1 MATSIIIGAGPA
13 GMRIARQLARH
24 GDVLVLDADT
34 ESPQATETR
43 PQLLTHLHA
52 GYDQITPLPPLPLA
66 PGIRLLAGRK
76 VVHVDRHNCQVIDDS
91 GQAHA
96 YSQLFLALGSSPL
109 RPTLPGSQLDGVQTL
124 YTRRQ
129 LDTLIE
135 ALAHKGQLMIVGGG
149 LLAVELAALVAKRIS
164 VTLIVRS
171 RLLGRYLNSEM
182 GIRVAQ
188 RLKKLGVGVLE
199 QAIAQRLLGREH
211 VTGVELADGR
221 QLGARQ
227 VVLACGILPNT
238 RLARD
243 AGLNVDEG
251 ILVDAHMRSTN
262 DASVFAVGDCA
273 QPPWSVQRGNIAQ
286 VMHLADLALAT
297 ARNEPPSASPAGEYQ
312 ECWLGDGYR
321 LVMAAAQLPAEST
334 ADRSHLYRWAGRAL
348 SVTLQQQRIATFQ
361 ALLPDVQARRLTAL
375 WQDNV
380 VLSKWESMTLRRLA
394 WLPPRRQPDPLICH
408 CASVRLS
415 TINVAIAEHGN
426 DPALIC
432 QATQAGTYCGNCLED
447 INALCGNSSWRN
459 RVGRWSVAAAV
470 SLIVILLGFLPVWSL
485 PNSVLSADFGA
496 YRLMTD
502 SGIREV
508 SGYLLTVIILMTLVI
523 RGNRRRYWWHVLLG
537 SIALLL
543 VPLHSLGGLITGAG
557 LSASLVGLM
566 LLTALSGAM
575 LKIRRRR
582 SGMRFGHLAAT
593 LLLLAATLLHIVFI
607 YAY

>member
-13 GMRIARQLARH
+13 GMRIARQLARYD
-24 GDVLVLDADT
+24 DVLVLDADT
-34 ESPQATETR
+34 ESPQATEAR

-52 GYDQITPLPPLPLA
+52 GHTQTNPLPPPPLA
-66 PGIRLLAGRK
+66 PGIHLLAGRK
-76 VVHVDRHNCQVIDDS
+76 VVHIDRHSCQVIDDS
-91 GQAHA
+91 DQVHA

-129 LDTLIE
+129 LDTLTE
-135 ALAHKGQLMIVGGG
+135 ALARKGQLLIVGGG
-149 LLAVELAALVAKRIS
+149 LLAVELAALVAKRTS

-182 GIRVAQ
+182 SARVAQ
-188 RLKKLGVGVLE
+188 RLKKLGVEVME
-199 QAIAQRLLGREH
+199 QAVAEHLLGSEH
-211 VTGVELADGR
+211 VAGVMLADGR
-221 QLGARQ
+221 QLEARQ
-227 VVLACGILPNT
+227 VVLACGIVPNT

-243 AGLNVDEG
+243 AGLNVEEG
-251 ILVDAHMRSTN
+251 VLVDAHMRSIN
-262 DASVFAVGDCA
+262 DASIFAVGDCA
-273 QPPWSVQRGNIAQ
+273 QPPWPVMRGNIAQ
-286 VMHLADLALAT
+286 VLHLADLALAT
-297 ARNEPPSASPAGEYQ
+297 ARNEPPPASPAGLYQ

-321 LVMAAAQLPAEST
+321 LVMAAVHLPAGFT
-334 ADRSHLYRWAGRAL
+334 ADRSYFYRWAGRAL
-348 SVTLQQQRIATFQ
+348 SATVQQQRVATFQ
-361 ALLPDVQARRLTAL
+361 ALLPDAQAQRLTAL
-375 WQDNV
+375 WQDSV
-380 VLSKWESMTLRRLA
+380 VLSRWELMTLRRLA
-394 WLPPRRQPDPLICH
+394 WLPPRRHHDPLICQ

-415 TINVAIAEHGN
+415 TINAAIAEHGN

-459 RVGRWSVAAAV
+459 HVGRWSVV
-470 SLIVILLGFLPVWSL
+470 TTVLLIVMLLGSLQVWSL
-485 PNSVLSADFGA
+485 PDSVLLADFGA

-508 SGYLLTVIILMTLVI
+508 SGYLLTIIILMALVI
-523 RGNRRRYWWHVLLG
+523 RGNRRRYWWHILLG

-557 LSASLVGLM
+557 LNASLVGLM
-566 LLTALSGAM
+566 LLTALSGIL
-575 LKIRRRR
+575 LKIHRR
-582 SGMRFGHLAAT
+582 GAELRFGHLTAT
-593 LLLLAATLLHIVFI
+593 LVLLAATLLHIVFI